1 MKRRLL
7 YGSAIS
13 PTKNDVAHYPK
24 KSHLLLL
31 IFFTLFSFCVS
42 AQQRVTG
49 KVTSDKTPIVGA
61 TVTVKNSTVGTQ
73 TDGGGNFS
81 IDAPANATLVISSI
95 GFATQELKLGTNT
108 NVAVELLS
116 DSKEMEQVVVV
127 GYGTQRRETLT
138 GSISKIGG
146 AELTKSQAVNVTSS
160 LAGRLPGLVVNQ
172 RTGVPGGE
180 DFNIVIRGAS
190 SFNGTPG
197 VNSPLIVIDGVPRD
211 AGILASLNSQDIESI
226 SVLKDASAAIYGA
239 RAANGVILITTKG
252 GVRSKTVY
260 NLSYAYGITNP
271 TKVPDMM
278 DAALFAEVFNENQFY
293 AQGRPA
299 NGGTPF
305 YSATAIQKFRDGSD
319 PVLYPNTD
327 WAEISLRDNTPQQR
341 VNFQASGG
349 SDKIR
354 YMFSFGTVHQEGN
367 YVNQPY
373 DYKQY
378 NARVRVD
385 ADLSKNLSVSANIAG
400 ALRRR
405 SEANGTDFVT
415 ILQANPT
422 LPAIY
427 PNGLLAGG
435 RFDNSPL
442 LSNRRGYNKW
452 DDDPLTSTFSASY
465 KVPFIKGMV
474 LDASYNYDL
483 RNQFQKSFN
492 EPHYWHTYN
501 VITQNYDRV
510 QANTPI
516 SLTDRYD
523 KWVATL
529 VNFRISYN
537 TTIAQDHNIAVM
549 AGAEQQ
555 RTSRTWTSAFRQN
568 FLSGSLQQIDLG
580 STRPEDRNNGGNTE
594 LGAYNSFFGRLN
606 YNYQSKYLLEFV
618 MRADGSQKFAKGNR
632 YGYFPGVS
640 AGWRISQEKFM
651 ENVEFVNELK
661 LRASYAELGNDRVNN
676 NQFVELFAAGNN
688 AVFGGNDAPGI
699 FSTRLANPP
708 ITWEVGKKLDVGV
721 NATLFNR
728 LLDVEVTVFNQ
739 KRRRILM
746 ANTLAQSQV
755 FGFPGLP
762 DENKGA
768 VDVNG
773 FEVSLTHRKTS
784 GKLSYSINGNIAY
797 AKSKIIFM
805 GEVPPKEAYQK
816 NTGFQIGSGLYYKA
830 DGIFNTKAELD
841 GYPHGTGAQVGDI
854 KVLDLNKDGVI
865 NGDDRYRSN
874 NSPTPLYVFGLTGNV
889 GYKGFDLTLFFQGQ
903 TKAFSYDGTVGNEF
917 GLSDLDNAPVF
928 RAKNRWTINNQE
940 GATMPRANDWQPGN
954 TDFFLYDATFIRLK
968 NFELGYT
975 LNNNLIKKAGISNL
989 RAFVNATNAFTWSK
1003 EIKWRD
1009 PELSGNFT
1017 TYPPLKILTFGINL
1031 QF

>member
-1 MKRRLL
+1 MKRWLLRRKACSSPGDVGDFKALRLL
-7 YGSAIS
+7 LVLSF
-13 PTKNDVAHYPK
+13 N
-24 KSHLLLL
+24 L
-31 IFFTLFSFCVS
+31 ICILSF

-49 KVTSDKTPIVGA
+49 KVAAGNSAIEGA
-61 TVTVKNSTVGTQ
+61 TIQVKGSTVSTLS
-73 TDGGGNFS
+73 DASGNFS
-81 IDAPANATLVISSI
+81 INAPADATLLISYVGYADQEVKVSNRTSI
-95 GFATQELKLGTNT
+95 SVVLQQLDQKL
-108 NVAVELLS
+108 E
-116 DSKEMEQVVVV
+116 EVVVV
-127 GYGTQRRETLT
+127 GYGTQKRETLT
-138 GSISKIGG
+138 GSISKVGG
-146 AELTKSQAVNVTSS
+146 AELTKSQAVNVSTS

-172 RTGVPGGE
+172 RTGVPGSEGI
-180 DFNIVIRGAS
+180 DIVIRGAS

-211 AGILASLNSQDIESI
+211 GVILSSLNYQDIESI
-226 SVLKDASAAIYGA
+226 TVLKDASAAIYGT
-239 RAANGVILITTKG
+239 RAANGVIMVTTKG

-260 NLSYAYGITNP
+260 NLSYTYGITNP

-278 DAALFAEVFNENQFY
+278 DAALFAEVFNETTYYQ
-293 AQGRPA
+293 QGRPA

-305 YSATAIQKFRDGSD
+305 YSAAAIQKYRDGSD
-319 PVLYPNTD
+319 PVLYPNTN
-327 WAEISLRDNTPQQR
+327 WADVSLRDNTPQQR

-349 SDKIR
+349 SDKVR
-354 YMFSFGTVHQEGN
+354 YMFSFGSVNQEGN

-385 ADLSKNLSVSANIAG
+385 ADLSKNLTVSANIA
-400 ALRRR
+400 AVLRRR

-452 DDDPLTSTFSASY
+452 DDDPITTVFSASY

-483 RNQFQKSFN
+483 RNQFQKTFSL
-492 EPHYWHTYN
+492 PQYWDVYN
-501 VITQNYDRV
+501 VNTQQYVRT

-523 KWVATL
+523 KWISIL
-529 VNFRISYN
+529 SNFRISYN
-537 TTIAQDHNIAVM
+537 TTIARDHNISAM

-555 RTSRTWTSAFRQN
+555 RTSRTWASAFRQN
-568 FLSGSLQQIDLG
+568 FLSGTIPQIDAG
-580 STRPEDRNNGGNTE
+580 STRPEDRNNSGNTT
-594 LGAYNSFFGRLN
+594 LSTYNSFFGRLN
-606 YNYQSKYLLEFV
+606 YNYQSKYLLEFIL
-618 MRADGSQKFAKGNR
+618 RADGSQNFNKENR

-640 AGWRISQEKFM
+640 VGWRLSKEKFM

-661 LRASYAELGNDRVNN
+661 LRASYGELGNDRVNPY
-676 NQFVELFAAGNN
+676 QYVALYQLGNN
-688 AVFGGNDAPGI
+688 AVFGSNDASGI
-699 FSTRLANPP
+699 FTNRLPNQA

-739 KRRRILM
+739 KRRNILM
-746 ANTLAQSQV
+746 ANTLAASQV

-762 DENKGA
+762 DENRGA
-768 VDVNG
+768 VDISGYEVILTHHKTIGKLTYSVNG
-773 FEVSLTHRKTS
+773 NL
-784 GKLSYSINGNIAY
+784 AY
-797 AKSKIIFM
+797 AKSKIIFIN
-805 GEVPPKEAYQK
+805 EVPPKEAYQK

-830 DGIFNTKAELD
+830 DGIFNTQAEVD
-841 GYPHGTGAQVGDI
+841 ASPHITAAKPGDI

-865 NGDDRYRSN
+865 NGDDRYRTN
-874 NSPTPLYVFGLTGNV
+874 NSPTPLYVFGLTGSLA
-889 GYKGFDLTLFFQGQ
+889 YKGFDLTLFFQGQ
-903 TKAFSYDGTVGNEF
+903 TGVYSYDGTMTEF
-917 GLSDLDNAPVF
+917 GLSDLDNSPVY
-928 RAKNRWTINNQE
+928 RANNRWTINNQE
-940 GATMPRANDWQPGN
+940 GATMPRADDLKYASA

-975 LNNNLIKKAGISNL
+975 LSNGLTKKIGISNL
-989 RAFVNATNAFTWSK
+989 RAFVNATNTFTWAK

-1009 PELSGNFT
+1009 PEMSGNYT
-1017 TYPPLKILTFGINL
+1017 DYPPVKILTFGLNL